1 VISGTALIRPDL
13 PELKEWPFFWQQTE
27 YVMGGGEANFMFL
40 ALAAEALYGKGAA
53 R

>member
-1 VISGTALIRPDL
+1 MISGTNLVRPDL

-27 YVMGGGEANFMFL
+27 YVMGGGETNFMFL
-40 ALAAEALYGKGAA
+40 ALAADRMYAGPP